1 MDGRRF
7 GACFEQVPKRRFLSH
22 FWIGYDIYKKWDLL
36 QGFDIRNR
44 IIYVMEKN
52 DKDMRRV
59 SR

>member
-1 MDGRRF
+1 MIF
-7 GACFEQVPKRRFLSH
+7 
-22 FWIGYDIYKKWDLL
+22 IKKWDLL
-36 QGFDIRNR
+36 QGFDIRDR